1 MQLNQLQFFL
11 ERRNKREVE
20 VIMPKALWLLV
31 IGMVINVTGASF
43 LWPLNTI
50 FIHQELGKS
59 LSVAG
64 LVLMLNA
71 GAGVIGNLVGG
82 RLFDRIGGYKTILLG
97 ISITMVSAFTLA
109 FYHSWIY
116 YVVLMVGIGFG
127 SGVTF
132 PSMYAMAGSVWPEGG
147 RKAFNSIYVAQ
158 NLGVAVGAALGGRV
172 ASIRFD
178 YVFYANG
185 FLYILFFLIAFF
197 GFKNMKV
204 DRSETRQTS
213 ILEQGVM
220 IENKARFKALL
231 ILCIGFIICWMAFVQ
246 WQTTISVHTQSLG
259 ISLSQYS
266 LIWTVNGALIVLGQ
280 PLISLLIK
288 KWIHTLKGQIYF
300 GLAVFMVSFFILA
313 QAEVFMIFVVAMIIL
328 TIGEMF
334 VWPAVPTIAHQLAPK
349 GKAGFYQGV
358 VNSVA
363 TGGRMIGPFF
373 GGVVVDLFGM
383 QALFYGLIVIFLISF
398 LSTYLY
404 DRHLQETVVEKQVHA
419 S

>member
-1 MQLNQLQFFL
+1 
-11 ERRNKREVE
+11 
-20 VIMPKALWLLV
+20 MPKALWLLV

-231 ILCIGFIICWMAFVQ
+231 ILCIGFIICWIAFVQ

-288 KWIHTLKGQIYF
+288 KWFHTLKGQIYF

>member
-1 MQLNQLQFFL
+1 
-11 ERRNKREVE
+11 
-20 VIMPKALWLLV
+20 MPKALWLLV

-116 YVVLMVGIGFG
+116 YVVLMVGLGFG

-158 NLGVAVGAALGGRV
+158 NLGVAVGAALGGLV

-178 YVFYANG
+178 YVFFANG
-185 FLYILFFLIAFF
+185 FMYILFFFIAFF

-204 DRSETRQTS
+204 DRSESRQTS
-213 ILEQGVM
+213 ILEQGVV

-231 ILCIGFIICWMAFVQ
+231 ILCIGFIICWIAYVQ
-246 WQTTISVHTQSLG
+246 WQTTISVHTQALG

-288 KWIHTLKGQIYF
+288 KWFHTLKGQIYF

-383 QALFYGLIVIFLISF
+383 QALFYGLMLIFMIGF
-398 LSTYLY
+398 VSTYIY
-404 DRHLQETVVEKQVHA
+404 DRHLQETVVPKQVHA